1 MKPLL
6 GQGKEVLKSKLHRPK
21 WHFGRGSV
29 QIYVGDRKN
38 APVQT
43 GNPGRS
49 LQKEAGVVSGA
60 GEAL

>member
-29 QIYVGDRKN
+29 QIYVGDRKKR
-38 APVQT
+38 
-43 GNPGRS
+43 PGADWKPRTKLAEGGWS
-49 LQKEAGVVSGA
+49 SVRCR
-60 GEAL
+60 